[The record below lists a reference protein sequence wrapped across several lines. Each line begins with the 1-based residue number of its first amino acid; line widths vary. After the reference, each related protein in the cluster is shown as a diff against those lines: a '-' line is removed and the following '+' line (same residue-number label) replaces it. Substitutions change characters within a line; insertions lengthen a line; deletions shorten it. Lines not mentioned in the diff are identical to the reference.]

1 MNRNNTGPL
10 MKAPAPAPTV
20 YIIDDD
26 AAVLDSLS
34 TWLNATGLNT
44 RTWSDPHSFLDEYRH
59 EWTGC
64 VIVDLHMPAL
74 SGLALQEELLAIG
87 STLPIIFI
95 TGHGNVSS
103 AVQAMKAGAFE
114 FIEKPFAHDLL
125 LAHIRRAFEVDAGKR
140 TLHGEQQQLRERLDS
155 LTPREAQVLDQV
167 VNGKATKVI
176 AIELNL
182 SQRTVEI
189 YRANIMQKLQS
200 KSVAHLVRM
209 LSELRPERL

>member
-1 MNRNNTGPL
+1 
-10 MKAPAPAPTV
+10 MKARPPEPAV

-34 TWLNATGLNT
+34 TWLRATGLTT
-44 RTWSDPHSFLDEYRH
+44 RTWSNPRHFLDDYRH
-59 EWTGC
+59 DWSGC
-64 VIVDLHMPAL
+64 VILDLQMPAM
-74 SGLALQEELLAIG
+74 SGLGLQEELVAVG
-87 STLPIIFI
+87 STLPIIFM

-114 FIEKPFAHDLL
+114 FIEKPFEHATL
-125 LAHIRRAFEVDAGKR
+125 LAHIRRAFELDAGKR
-140 TLHGEQQQLRERLDS
+140 AALGEQQQLRERLES
-155 LTPREAQVLDQV
+155 LTPREKQVLDYV
-167 VNGKATKVI
+167 VDGKATKVI

-200 KSVAHLVRM
+200 KSVAHLVKM
-209 LSELRPERL
+209 VSEFRGGTPEGERS